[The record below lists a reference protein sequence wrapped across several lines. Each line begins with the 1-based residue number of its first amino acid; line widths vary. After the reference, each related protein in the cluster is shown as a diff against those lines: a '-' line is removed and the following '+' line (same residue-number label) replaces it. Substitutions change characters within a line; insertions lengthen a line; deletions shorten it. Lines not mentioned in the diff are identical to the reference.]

1 MKIYKERNNVPK
13 SQKNKNIRWVI
24 LIILW
29 TFGLSILM
37 SFFSDLILRNTN
49 LFFSFVLLFSIIFIG
64 IIFDVIGIAITS
76 VAEKPFH
83 SMASAKIPGAIESI
97 KLIKNASKVSNI
109 CSDVVGDI
117 CGIVS
122 GASVAFIILEIAV
135 KFNDINIGLFTVL
148 LSSLAASLTVGGK
161 AIGKEIAMNHS
172 KGIIHFCGRFI
183 HVFLRKNKR

>member
-1 MKIYKERNNVPK
+1 MEQKKKKFKLNWVFKISIFTFIMAFIMSTLSETSLSKTP
-13 SQKNKNIRWVI
+13 
-24 LIILW
+24 IIV
-29 TFGLSILM
+29 
-37 SFFSDLILRNTN
+37 SFL
-49 LFFSFVLLFSIIFIG
+49 VVIFIVFFG
-64 IIFDVIGIAITS
+64 VVFDVIGIAITA

-83 SMASAKIPGAIESI
+83 SMASARITGAVESI
-97 KLIKNASKVSNI
+97 RLIKNASKVSNI